1 MPTVERTFTVTPPP
15 AEVIEYLKD
24 FARTE
29 EWDPGTQSCTQ
40 NGSGPVQVGTTWH
53 NVSKFAGRETELE
66 YELKELTDSRLVF
79 VGNNKSATTTDTITV
94 LPQGTGS
101 EITYRADL
109 ELHGLASVAGPALKP
124 IFEKLADDT
133 EKQLTEV
140 LDRRSRG

>member
-1 MPTVERTFTVTPPP
+1 MTTLERTVTTAAPPEKVFP
-15 AEVIEYLKD
+15 YLVD
-24 FARTE
+24 FRNAT
-29 EWDPGTQSCTQ
+29 EWDSGTVSCDLVSGDGGPGT
-40 NGSGPVQVGTTWH
+40 VYR

-124 IFEKLADDT
+124 VFEKLADDT